1 MVSTARRGLAVADL
15 EAYAGDLWPYLL
27 VVIVGFLPT
36 EIWRLLGMSLSS
48 RLNENSEFFL
58 WVRAV
63 ASALLAAVTAK
74 LVFSP
79 SGALAAVP
87 LLARLASLG
96 LGLGGF
102 FLLRRSIVVGVALA
116 ELALVLSIWLSG

>member
-1 MVSTARRGLAVADL
+1 MADL
-15 EAYAGDLWPYLL
+15 QAHAGDLWPYLL

-48 RLNENSEFFL
+48 RLNEHSEFFL

-87 LLARLASLG
+87 LFARLASLG
-96 LGLGGF
+96 IGVTGF
-102 FLLRRSIVVGVALA
+102 FLLRRSIVVGVGLA